1 MSKSASKGGPIVTK
15 ITSIGGGYNF
25 KVPSLG
31 GFICLNGIA
40 LTVKLISTFVF
51 AT

>member
-15 ITSIGGGYNF
+15 ITSIGGGSNF

-31 GFICLNGIA
+31 GGGGGGG
-40 LTVKLISTFVF
+40 VYV
-51 AT
+51 